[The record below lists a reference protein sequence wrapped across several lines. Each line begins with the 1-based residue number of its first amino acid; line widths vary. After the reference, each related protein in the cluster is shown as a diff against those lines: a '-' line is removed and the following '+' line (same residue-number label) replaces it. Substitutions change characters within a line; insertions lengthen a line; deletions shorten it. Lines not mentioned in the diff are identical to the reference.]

1 MLTIAFAHKASGML
15 ATNQVDM
22 LALSAGIARQKD
34 VQLTSVL
41 NQRVSRR
48 CMKARR
54 DFQNKSRVEE
64 EPMVGIKTSRSNY
77 SHNYN

>member
-34 VQLTSVL
+34 VQLTMSSTKGSVED
-41 NQRVSRR
+41 V
-48 CMKARR
+48 
-54 DFQNKSRVEE
+54 
-64 EPMVGIKTSRSNY
+64 
-77 SHNYN
+77 